1 MIRKIIER
9 TGLDWMLRLNPQD
22 VRADVFAGAAGAA
35 VVLPQAVAFAAIAGL
50 PPEYGVYTAIV
61 TPIVAALFGSSLIMV
76 SGPTTAISALVFS
89 ALAGVAP
96 AGSPQ
101 FIQNAITLAFLVGL
115 IQLAFAFIRIGRVA
129 GFVSHSVML
138 GFTAAAAVHIAFS
151 QIAPALGIDT
161 SADGVIARAAA
172 LAAGWR
178 SANFI
183 AIASATITIVAVVL
197 IRHFLPRWPAFLLAL
212 MLGSTVPYMLDGATT
227 DLRLVGAI
235 PAALPQF
242 SLPDLSSV
250 ADIRLLESAFVI
262 ALIGLLEAIAI
273 GRTLSYK
280 TGSDFSSNRE
290 TFGQGLSNVVGG
302 LFQCY
307 PASGSFTRSALNLE
321 SGAKSPLAAI
331 FSAVFLALLAVL
343 FRPLVAQIP
352 MSAIAGLILYVAWR
366 LIDFSEIVKLFRTS
380 RVEVAIVAV
389 TFFAGVLGNLEFAIY
404 LGAIMSLGIF
414 LRSSSQPALVIGAP
428 KNFSGHRS
436 FANAPLLNLP
446 ECPSIIVIRFDGPI
460 FFGSVDF
467 ITQEFRRFLRQRPEQ
482 KTAILILKGVGDV
495 DHAGA
500 ESLIQE
506 VVRRRSMGGDV
517 FLVASYPPLIAQLNK
532 SGLIAHLGADHLFP
546 SKRLA
551 IARAA
556 QQAPQ
561 QICEGCSQRVFLECA
576 NKVGAGSKASPDAS
590 NRQMIE

>member
-1 MIRKIIER
+1 MIRKIIKR

-61 TPIVAALFGSSLIMV
+61 TPIIAALFGSSLIMV

-89 ALAGVAP
+89 ALAGIAPVA
-96 AGSPQ
+96 SPQ

-115 IQLAFAFIRIGRVA
+115 IQLVFAFIRIGRIA

-151 QIAPALGIDT
+151 QIAPAMGIDV

-178 SANFI
+178 SANLI
-183 AIASATITIVAVVL
+183 AIASAITTIVAVVL
-197 IRHFLPRWPAFLLAL
+197 IRRFLPRWPAFLLAL
-212 MLGSTVPYMLDGATT
+212 MLGSTVPYLLNGATT
-227 DLRLVGAI
+227 GLRFVGTI
-235 PAALPQF
+235 PAALPTF
-242 SLPDLSSV
+242 SLPDLGIFPDV
-250 ADIRLLESAFVI
+250 RLLESAFVI
-262 ALIGLLEAIAI
+262 ALVGLLEAIAI

-331 FSAVFLALLAVL
+331 FAALFLALLAVL

-366 LIDFSEIVKLFRTS
+366 LMDFNEIIKLFGTS
-380 RVEVAIVAV
+380 RVETGIVAV

-404 LGAIMSLGIF
+404 LGALMSLGIF

-428 KNFSGHRS
+428 RDSSGQRS
-436 FANAPLLNLP
+436 FANASLFNLP
-446 ECPSIIVIRFDGPI
+446 ECPRIIVIRFDGPI

-467 ITQEFRRFLRQRPEQ
+467 ITQEFRRFVRQRPEQ
-482 KTAILILKGVGDV
+482 KNAILILKGVGDV

-500 ESLIQE
+500 EALMQE
-506 VVRRRSMGGDV
+506 VTRRRSMGGDV
-517 FLVASYPPLIAQLNK
+517 FLVASYPPLIEQLNK
-532 SGLIAHLGADHLFP
+532 TGLIAQLGADHLFP

-551 IARAA
+551 IARAV
-556 QQAPQ
+556 QQVPEE
-561 QICEGCSQRVFLECA
+561 ICEGCAQRVFLECA
-576 NKVGAGSKASPDAS
+576 DKGGAGSKLVPASAC
-590 NRQMIE
+590 QQIIH